1 MGETGRGARVE
12 IPLLDS
18 TLHWAGVGAASI
30 FWPLVSFGWGLV
42 ERSGPR
48 QHALM
53 TRWARDCV
61 RAAGV
66 RVHARGLEHVR
77 RDGPQIFFS
86 SHASIADICILGSVL
101 PVEYRWLA
109 RKEVFRVPFIGWY
122 IAMAGHLKIDR
133 GDRASA
139 IALLREAAR
148 RVREGTNVLVFPEGT
163 RSADGRLLPFKKG
176 VFHLA
181 VEAGVP
187 IVPIRVVGTERLA
200 PKGSYRLG
208 GGDVE
213 VLFGAPIPTAGLTRD
228 DLPELMDRVRGA
240 MEGLL
245 DSGAELWRLH
255 GSGAGV
261 VGAAAGEGK
270 PFGREYRSESG
281 GVSTG
286 RSRAGTPT

>member
-1 MGETGRGARVE
+1 MGESERGASVG
-12 IPLLDS
+12 IPLWDS
-18 TLHWAGVGAASI
+18 VVHWAGVGAASV

-42 ERSGPR
+42 ERTGPR

-61 RAAGV
+61 RAGGV
-66 RVHARGLEHVR
+66 RPHVSGLEHVR

-86 SHASIADICILGSVL
+86 SHASIADICILGAVL

-122 IAMAGHLKIDR
+122 LSLARHLRIDR

-139 IALLREAAR
+139 IVLLREAAR

-163 RSADGRLLPFKKG
+163 RSPDGRLLPFKKG

-181 VEAGVP
+181 IEAGVP
-187 IVPIRVVGTERLA
+187 IVPIRVLGSERIS
-200 PKGSYRLG
+200 PKGSLRLG

-213 VLFGAPIPTAGLTRD
+213 VVIGAAIPAAGLTRE
-228 DLPELMDRVRGA
+228 DLPALMERVWGA
-240 MEGLL
+240 MEALGEPPAKPR
-245 DSGAELWRLH
+245 SLH
-255 GSGAGV
+255 GRDFSGPGGTGGSV
-261 VGAAAGEGK
+261 R
-270 PFGREYRSESG
+270 RE
-281 GVSTG
+281 
-286 RSRAGTPT
+286 RATAR